1 MVECYQISTMGLN
14 IKNLEVERL
23 ATEVAGMAHETKTEA
38 IRKALIE
45 RRARLQARA
54 ARSSRRDGLRAYL
67 ERSVWPLVPAGELGR
82 VLTREEENQI
92 LGYGPEGY

>member
-1 MVECYQISTMGLN
+1 
-14 IKNLEVERL
+14 
-23 ATEVAGMAHETKTEA
+23 
-38 IRKALIE
+38 
-45 RRARLQARA
+45 
-54 ARSSRRDGLRAYL
+54 LRAYL